1 MNRDQVKGRAK
12 QAKGKMKEVSG
23 KAVSSERMQA
33 EGLADQI
40 AGKAQATYGDTKRKA
55 KKALDES

>member
-1 MNRDQVKGRAK
+1 MNRDQIKGRAK